1 MARGSPRQ
9 RAARRRR
16 ARRRRP
22 GPCSPPQLG
31 EQWLGAELGVSQVQ
45 PADRLQEAVVRH
57 TSALAF
63 LSSHGRHH
71 GALRGRKG
79 ASDEEGQRACLLG
92 HHRACYMGEEARG
105 LKRLI
110 HTDLKGT

>member
-1 MARGSPRQ
+1 MLYKVCDAFTRLHK
-9 RAARRRR
+9 
-16 ARRRRP
+16 
-22 GPCSPPQLG
+22 LG
-31 EQWLGAELGVSQVQ
+31 MSQVQ

-105 LKRLI
+105 LQDETRKPKTLT
-110 HTDLKGT
+110 HVFATV